1 MNWDSMDILC
11 EMLFGKSTK
20 LYNRLYKSGLINNT
34 FSVEYNPQIAYA
46 FTAIDGESPEPE
58 KVYSEILDE
67 LDNTVLLEEDF
78 ERIKKVV
85 WGDYI
90 RSFNDIEGYAHTF
103 LTALFTEEDYFEYP
117 RVFKTV
123 TFEDIKNRFKKS
135 FVRERAALS
144 VVKPSDK

>member
-1 MNWDSMDILC
+1 MDFIDYR
-11 EMLFGKSTK
+11 EK
-20 LYNRLYKSGLINNT
+20 LGIGFNDRELENMFFNRIFN
-34 FSVEYNPQIAYA
+34 V
-46 FTAIDGESPEPE
+46 
-58 KVYSEILDE
+58 LDE